1 MTVLLKIWRTVSE
14 TIPMKDFLCPKSVK
28 NYLIYI
34 QKMDSPMRKFIVERF
49 STLLEIPESDPI
61 CINLEKNIFNYAID
75 STSGDA
81 SWDNKCFV
89 MFYKS
94 KFLSIQFTMKNN
106 PEIKKRLVDKK
117 IKTVNLV
124 NMRPEELWFDGP
136 RAKTIDERIHKE
148 MRKEYLAKEM
158 KTQDGF
164 FTCNRCKSKK
174 TTYYQLQTRSADEP
188 MTTFVSCLNC
198 NKNWK
203 C

>member
-1 MTVLLKIWRTVSE
+1 ME
-14 TIPMKDFLCPKSVK
+14 
-28 NYLIYI
+28 
-34 QKMDSPMRKFIVERF
+34 SPMRKFIVERF

-61 CINLEKNIFNYAID
+61 CINLEKNILNYAID
-75 STSGDA
+75 RNTNGEP
-81 SWDNKCFV
+81 SWDNKHFV

-106 PEIKKRLVDKK
+106 PDIIKRLVEKK
-117 IKTVNLV
+117 IKTINIV

-136 RAKTIDERIHKE
+136 CAKALDEKIHNE
-148 MRKEYLAKEM
+148 MRKEFLTKEM
-158 KTQDGF
+158 KSQDGF

-198 NKNWK
+198 DKNWK

>member
-1 MTVLLKIWRTVSE
+1 ME
-14 TIPMKDFLCPKSVK
+14 
-28 NYLIYI
+28 
-34 QKMDSPMRKFIVERF
+34 SPMRKFIVERF

-75 STSGDA
+75 RNTNGEP
-81 SWDNKCFV
+81 SWDNKYFV

-106 PEIKKRLVDKK
+106 PDIIKRLVEKK
-117 IKTVNLV
+117 IKTINIV

-158 KTQDGF
+158 KNQDGF

-198 NKNWK
+198 DKNWK

>member
-1 MTVLLKIWRTVSE
+1 
-14 TIPMKDFLCPKSVK
+14 
-28 NYLIYI
+28 
-34 QKMDSPMRKFIVERF
+34 MDSPMRKFIVERF

-75 STSGDA
+75 HTTNGDA
-81 SWDNKCFV
+81 SWDNKYFA

-94 KFLSIQFTMKNN
+94 KFLSIQFAMKNN
-106 PEIKKRLVDKK
+106 PDIKKRLLDKK
-117 IKTVNLV
+117 IKTINLV

-136 RAKTIDERIHKE
+136 HAKAIDERIHNE
-148 MRKEYLAKEM
+148 MKKEYLTKEM
-158 KTQDGF
+158 KAQDGF